1 MACTEI
7 HFIKSGVKVNGT
19 YYNDNLLAKKLLSDT
34 FWLSQGG
41 VLSFNLTVHWRTKNE
56 TLSLSWS
63 ESARL
68 HSSNNVAAQF
78 TGSEASRLLHLECT
92 VGESLPIQNS

>member
-7 HFIKSGVKVNGT
+7 HFIKPGVEVNGT
-19 YYNDNLLAKKLLSDT
+19 YYSDNLLAKKLLPDI
-34 FWLSQGG
+34 FRISQGG
-41 VLSFNLTVHWRTKNE
+41 VLSFNLTVHWRIKNE

-68 HSSNNVAAQF
+68 HSSNTVAAEF
-78 TGSEASRLLHLECT
+78 TGSEASRL
-92 VGESLPIQNS
+92 